1 MAKSGSD
8 VTRRI
13 CDWGRPIWN
22 MLFVTK
28 GGETR
33 SVENPPVAHEESVMS
48 EVGQQGRNNGGDD
61 CMSLS
66 MKLKP
71 FVV

>member
-1 MAKSGSD
+1 
-8 VTRRI
+8 
-13 CDWGRPIWN
+13 